1 MNVDLSTN
9 VIKVEQSEIDNKK
22 SATITYPDSVKDPK
36 GKDKYTS
43 TFWNSLSL
51 RKKNNLPY
59 NTRFFSYNTKGT
71 CGSTASAIMFYYYY
85 DHINKSY
92 IKTDK
97 YKGTAY
103 NNQLGFVNHFK
114 SLLGDDGSGTGY
126 DALKK
131 GINKYLKEIGKSQN
145 CKYITT
151 SNVLYSVSSRIINCI
166 DSKKPCIVGLESEP
180 TYGNHWVVGVGY
192 ARYYGIKGRTRKYV
206 DFIKVNNGWYSSSKK
221 SLVYVNY
228 EYVDGLVYL
237 G

>member
-1 MNVDLSTN
+1 MCYYAGPGGYYTSKKKSDKKIKDVMTGESIEKNLVNEFQSVDDDLNVDLSTH

-51 RKKNNLPY
+51 RKKNNLSH

-71 CGSTASAIMFYYYY
+71 CGSTASAIMFYYY
-85 DHINKSY
+85 DNINKSY

-131 GINKYLKEIGKSQN
+131 ELINI
-145 CKYITT
+145 
-151 SNVLYSVSSRIINCI
+151 
-166 DSKKPCIVGLESEP
+166 
-180 TYGNHWVVGVGY
+180 
-192 ARYYGIKGRTRKYV
+192 
-206 DFIKVNNGWYSSSKK
+206 
-221 SLVYVNY
+221 
-228 EYVDGLVYL
+228 
-237 G
+237 